1 LRRRERAQVEE
12 RLDEGLIA
20 GDEADLFNK
29 LKLAISDPAGMK
41 KKAELLRKKIEES
54 FDRCFV
60 QEKLR
65 QKYESLLSVIN

>member
-1 LRRRERAQVEE
+1 V
-12 RLDEGLIA
+12 DEGINGVIFIA